1 MSFHAKRAQRVSK
14 TVAWSAPPPEPSPM
28 YALQDAP
35 LTITHDAWGRG
46 LRTRRAVEAGETLL
60 IDDAYVRVLSTTE
73 AMRRCHYCL
82 AKEPHLRVCSSCD
95 FARYCDDECEASAR
109 PWHKRECAAL
119 QRHKVI
125 PEADVRALAQL
136 LWLKSQHTQAW
147 WAPLGAMASNRHAM
161 QDHIREE
168 AAMLA
173 FRLGVFLGTEEREV
187 LGLTNADELMELV
200 CQHTTNAFM
209 LSDAYLDPLG
219 VCVNPTLALVNHACD
234 ANAVIVCPTM
244 QRGSPSR
251 MHLVAIRPIPAGEA
265 VHISY
270 VDVATSRAERQTV
283 LQERYGFSCA
293 CALCERTQWIDPRTA
308 LWCASCSG
316 WSDSRGCRQCRHMQ
330 PRTVD
335 MGEDSDPGIL
345 VHRTALAPP
354 SHCRVW
360 PLLYAA
366 HTRAIEEQAWDDAVQ
381 RTMLLCAG
389 MQARGARD
397 TRSALYPP
405 GHPQR
410 AVLLATLGRLLC
422 EDVELHDTPSHLLAR
437 PLPCL
442 RMLTDMASRRSMA
455 HTFLTQAL
463 DEACI
468 AFGHDGG
475 AIGALVRECLVL

>member
-1 MSFHAKRAQRVSK
+1 MSFHAKRAERSSK
-14 TVAWSAPPPEPSPM
+14 TVTWSTPPPAPVPM

-35 LTITHDAWGRG
+35 LTIAHGAWGRG
-46 LRTRRAVEAGETLL
+46 LRATRAIQAGETLL
-60 IDDAYVRVLSTTE
+60 IDDAYVRVLRTTE
-73 AMRRCHYCL
+73 AVHRCHFCL
-82 AKEPHLRVCSSCD
+82 AKEPHLQVCASCD
-95 FARYCDDECEASAR
+95 FARYCDDVCEASAR

-119 QRHKVI
+119 QRHKDI
-125 PEADVRALAQL
+125 PDADVRALAQL
-136 LWLKSQHTQAW
+136 LWLKSERTPAW

-173 FRLGVFLGTEEREV
+173 FRLGIFLGTEEREA

-200 CQHTTNAFM
+200 CQHMTNAFM

-234 ANAVIVCPTM
+234 ANVVMVYPTM

-251 MHLVAIRPIPAGEA
+251 MHLVAIRPISAGDA
-265 VHISY
+265 VLMSY
-270 VDVATSRAERQTV
+270 VDVATSRAERQAV
-283 LQERYGFSCA
+283 LQERYGFTCA

-308 LWCASCSG
+308 LWCTSCPEWSG
-316 WSDSRGCRQCRHMQ
+316 SAACGHRRTE
-330 PRTVD
+330 PRTLD
-335 MGEDSDPGIL
+335 MGEDTDPDIL

-354 SHCRVW
+354 SHYRVW
-360 PLLYAA
+360 PLLFAA
-366 HTRAIEEQAWDDAVQ
+366 HTRAIERQAWDDAVQ
-381 RTMLLCAG
+381 CTMLLCAG

-397 TRSALYPP
+397 ARSALYPP

-422 EDVELHDTPSHLLAR
+422 ENVELHDTPSHLLAR

-442 RMLTDMASRRSMA
+442 PMLTDMTSRRFMA

-463 DEACI
+463 EEACI

-475 AIGALVRECLVL
+475 AIGALARACLAL